1 MRKAW
6 VVVLAVIFIAG
17 AAIVAR
23 RGGRLR
29 TNSSAQGG
37 NSQSD
42 SQRTASD
49 SKTTVA
55 VSSAGSSAAIEISKH
70 GPGMRRQPPESLKL
84 PVPRTF
90 DLKHVDPANFAAAL
104 GNDPDRIFNYLRDE
118 IAYEVYTGSLRGP
131 RGTLLAMS
139 GNSVDRASLL
149 ASMLQHAGQRVR
161 FAQGTLPEPQA
172 RELVSSMW
180 AERSDPALAHVDV
193 KPSQSLT
200 KDLDVLFNGVKRDYT
215 LIRDHLKEVNLK
227 ITPEPAPSLDSLVK
241 ETQNHYWIQWFKN
254 GTWLDLDPS
263 FADSSPGEEYA
274 TAERTF
280 DVLSDDLFHQVE
292 IRIRIEEYTGDQ
304 VSSRVIL
311 TRRVKAADLSAVDV
325 LLSHQP
331 ENWQG
336 PATSLPGAI
345 TSAIQNTGRV
355 KPVLLSAEKDWTAGE
370 PYYPKQPAKGGMGG
384 VFNAL
389 SGRGTRH
396 DVPIATAESI
406 ELDFIAP
413 GGSKRTAVREI
424 FDLVGKARRV
434 KHSNLSAEEVST
446 ATGENATDVINNIYG
461 LFFTTGRIVAGH
473 LSNVVRD
480 EKQVE
485 ETAPDIDG
493 FLRRVNITFAVTS
506 DALLGRLGHTERAFI
521 LFYPDSPRVQISD
534 LSDVG
539 GATRFSLDLRR
550 LDMRAVAA
558 GPHPEDVFFAQILRG
573 VVEGTLER
581 SLVDYLTESASG
593 KTSEVANSTSL
604 VFERGQSEGVRTLLL
619 TGDRS
624 ALDLKVGD
632 DTDAR
637 VREDLSSG
645 ALVVAPERQIAMG
658 KEPRFAWWRIDPL
671 SGKTTAVTDQGLQG
685 TEYTLVE
692 DRNTHVVT
700 VTTRT
705 YVGAGNFIR
714 QTLVFRTP
722 LAALSYISGV
732 IRAGVGLAELLEGWG
747 QAR

>member
-29 TNSSAQGG
+29 TKSSAQGG

-180 AERSDPALAHVDV
+180 AERSDPALADVDV
-193 KPSQSLT
+193 KPSQSLSR
-200 KDLDVLFNGVKRDYT
+200 DLDVLFNGVKRDYT

-304 VSSRVIL
+304 VSSRDDQEVSSGHAATA
-311 TRRVKAADLSAVDV
+311 TRS
-325 LLSHQP
+325 
-331 ENWQG
+331 
-336 PATSLPGAI
+336 
-345 TSAIQNTGRV
+345 TGRLMTTSVPSCGRLRTSIRPRCSSTIFLVIASPKPIPSFLVV
-355 KPVLLSAEKDWTAGE
+355 K
-370 PYYPKQPAKGGMGG
+370 
-384 VFNAL
+384 
-389 SGRGTRH
+389 
-396 DVPIATAESI
+396 
-406 ELDFIAP
+406 
-413 GGSKRTAVREI
+413 
-424 FDLVGKARRV
+424 
-434 KHSNLSAEEVST
+434 
-446 ATGENATDVINNIYG
+446 YG
-461 LFFTTGRIVAGH
+461 LKIR
-473 LSNVVRD
+473 LRSSSLM
-480 EKQVE
+480 
-485 ETAPDIDG
+485 PDPVSEI
-493 FLRRVNITFAVTS
+493 VTS
-506 DALLGRLGHTERAFI
+506 
-521 LFYPDSPRVQISD
+521 
-534 LSDVG
+534 
-539 GATRFSLDLRR
+539 
-550 LDMRAVAA
+550 
-558 GPHPEDVFFAQILRG
+558 
-573 VVEGTLER
+573 
-581 SLVDYLTESASG
+581 
-593 KTSEVANSTSL
+593 
-604 VFERGQSEGVRTLLL
+604 
-619 TGDRS
+619 
-624 ALDLKVGD
+624 
-632 DTDAR
+632 
-637 VREDLSSG
+637 
-645 ALVVAPERQIAMG
+645 
-658 KEPRFAWWRIDPL
+658 
-671 SGKTTAVTDQGLQG
+671 
-685 TEYTLVE
+685 
-692 DRNTHVVT
+692 T
-700 VTTRT
+700 V
-705 YVGAGNFIR
+705 
-714 QTLVFRTP
+714 P
-722 LAALSYISGV
+722 
-732 IRAGVGLAELLEGWG
+732 
-747 QAR
+747 